1 MDSSELAS
9 KWVGSMSDAH
19 IEISQYI
26 AETDLEDEEI
36 AERTGLPIDWVESVR
51 ASWDDPNYPP
61 ERGVF

>member
-1 MDSSELAS
+1 MDSNKVAA

-19 IEISQYI
+19 AAISQYI
-26 AETDLEDEEI
+26 AETNLEDEEI